1 MPDAADDKQ
10 EHFKKC
16 FLLIFMGAGLQQK
29 IYRKRGVIWK
39 NKYGYCAQTR
49 SNAGQHP

>member
-29 IYRKRGVIWK
+29 IYRKRGL
-39 NKYGYCAQTR
+39 YGKTNTVTAR
-49 SNAGQHP
+49 R